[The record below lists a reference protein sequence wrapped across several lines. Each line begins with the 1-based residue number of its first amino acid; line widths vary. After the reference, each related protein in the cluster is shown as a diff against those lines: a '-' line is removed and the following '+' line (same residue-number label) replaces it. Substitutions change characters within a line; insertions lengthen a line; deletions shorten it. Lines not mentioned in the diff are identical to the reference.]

1 MKRAAKSNKD
11 GVVTLTLMARGKRPV
26 PTFSA
31 DAGGNIPG
39 IERLESMVAEGQG
52 CTAFRWD

>member
-1 MKRAAKSNKD
+1 MSKV
-11 GVVTLTLMARGKRPV
+11 GVVTLTLIARGKRPV

-39 IERLESMVAEGQG
+39 IERLVSMVADGQG
-52 CTAFRWD
+52 CAAFRWD

>member
-52 CTAFRWD
+52 CTAF